1 MLLESSDVGSDL
13 TANQIRSEAVIHIDV
28 IDTPLSIP
36 TELHLPYRF
45 HSTTASSPSYGMS
58 EFSGGALRMSLEE
71 QRRTKPF
78 SQWTGFNLAVCSNGT
93 VTNFRKINHLFHWL

>member
-1 MLLESSDVGSDL
+1 MSDVIREFRCRSDL

-58 EFSGGALRMSLEE
+58 EFSGAHC
-71 QRRTKPF
+71 
-78 SQWTGFNLAVCSNGT
+78 AC
-93 VTNFRKINHLFHWL
+93 H